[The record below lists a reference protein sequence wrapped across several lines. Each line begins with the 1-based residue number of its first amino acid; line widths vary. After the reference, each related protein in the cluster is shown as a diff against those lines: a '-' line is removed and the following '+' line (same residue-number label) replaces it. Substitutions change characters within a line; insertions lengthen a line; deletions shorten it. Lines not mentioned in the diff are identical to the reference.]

1 MTFDPERKE
10 PVKIVNDNQQTQ
22 RVQNRADD
30 TTNDAAPIKVTL
42 YTVDNAIIKYMQ
54 ACAFCNVFF
63 IVFQFILLSKLESFV
78 FVIQQV
84 PCDLANRY
92 ILYQQF
98 LIVW

>member
-42 YTVDNAIIKYMQ
+42 YTVDNAIIKYLSDRIKPVVTQ
-54 ACAFCNVFF
+54 NGNQVNVP
-63 IVFQFILLSKLESFV
+63 IIYGNPERCKSAQRDGVLRDSIGK
-78 FVIQQV
+78 
-84 PCDLANRY
+84 AR
-92 ILYQQF
+92 
-98 LIVW
+98 